1 MKLTC
6 QIIAGL
12 LLLYW
17 PVGAMF
23 SPMAFAAG
31 SSTHKS
37 ILPMVGAML
46 FYPVLIALCFYA
58 LNWSFLFM
66 SARTFLIVSIAL
78 PIGVC
83 FLFGYPR
90 LVYQMYR
97 GISSTGYST
106 KEAAVYYAGTVVDGV
121 DRTSFSVMEMD
132 GRYARDS
139 ARVFFD
145 GKVIADADSF
155 TFEPILE
162 GGNPTTYWRDAKRV
176 YQGGKPVTAAHPATF
191 QVFEQSLYARDK
203 QHAYHEDKLIEGA
216 DGSSFELLDPSFAR
230 DKARIY
236 FLGEPIL
243 LGADA
248 ASFEL
253 LPTSNYGRDTSK
265 VYALPNALFRTA
277 HELSGADRAT
287 FTPLARAYAKDSKYV
302 YFADDG
308 RAVPVESADPASFRV
323 TEWDEASKSEA
334 RDNQRYYLQGKVVRA
349 Q

>member
-17 PVGAMF
+17 PMGAMF

-97 GISSTGYST
+97 GIDTNGYCI
-106 KEAAVYYAGTVVDGV
+106 KETAVYYGGTELHGIDLA
-121 DRTSFSVMEMD
+121 TLSVMEAD
-132 GRYARDS
+132 GRYARDR
-139 ARVFFD
+139 AHVFYD
-145 GKVIADADSF
+145 GKPIEGADST
-155 TFEPILE
+155 TFGEVLQDGE
-162 GGNPTTYWRDAKRV
+162 PTTFWRDAKHV
-176 YQGGKPVTAAHPATF
+176 YYGGKRVAAADPATF
-191 QVFEQSLYARDK
+191 QVLGVTAYARD
-203 QHAYHEDKLIEGA
+203 QVHAYHRTELIQGA
-216 DGSSFELLDPSFAR
+216 DGSSFELINESFAR